1 MIHRDSNHGDL
12 PSEGAESFSKGFE
25 TVFGG
30 VEFMETQ
37 MLSAIYT
44 CLGIMFRQELNLIES
59 RSWKFFP
66 GEQAYQ
72 GI

>member
-1 MIHRDSNHGDL
+1 MIHRDSNYGDL
-12 PSEGAESFSKGFE
+12 PSEGAESFSKGLE

-37 MLSAIYT
+37 MLSAIHT
-44 CLGIMFRQELNLIES
+44 CLVIMFRQELKLIES
-59 RSWKFFP
+59 RSWKFFS
-66 GEQAYQ
+66 GERAYQ